1 MEKKCVVYLQNR
13 HLQYIF
19 NIVILCSLPGECQ
32 MTAKKSVNAPR
43 ELLYAVS
50 LGCPKNLVDTE
61 MLTGAFVNAGVSLTF
76 DPDCATVYLINTC
89 AFLASARKEAEE
101 AIAEGAFWK
110 ENNPDGKLVV
120 TGCLAAH
127 KELDSFKK
135 AFPQVDVWAAPNELE
150 KVISM
155 PCPGGVPLRLQLT
168 LPHVAYLRIADGCD
182 NRCAYCLIPFLRG
195 DKRSRTIASCIA
207 EARQLVDVG
216 VRELILIAQDTT
228 AFGENGETFAG
239 LLRALEEM
247 PGFFRYR
254 ILYTH
259 PAHYTDELIE
269 VLSKAKKFIPALD
282 IPLQHISDSM
292 LERMN
297 RHTDSQWIREL
308 VKKLRN
314 AIPGLALRTTFIT
327 GFPGETEEDFKE
339 LADFTAEARFERMG
353 VFAFSPE
360 PETPAAEMANQV
372 DAETADRRAREL
384 MRRQHLRTARANAK
398 LVGKTIEIMLDD
410 TEGEYAVG
418 RSDADAPDID
428 QTVYVAWKRKY
439 KAAPGDRVK
448 VKIIKTLSGGDL
460 EGELVR

>member
-1 MEKKCVVYLQNR
+1 
-13 HLQYIF
+13 
-19 NIVILCSLPGECQ
+19 
-32 MTAKKSVNAPR
+32 MTAKKSAGAPR
-43 ELLYAVS
+43 EMLYAVS

-89 AFLASARKEAEE
+89 AFLASARAEAEE
-101 AIAEGAFWK
+101 AIAEGAAWK
-110 ENNPDGKLVV
+110 QAHPQGRLAV

-127 KELDSFKK
+127 QELENFKK
-135 AFPQVDVWAAPNELE
+135 AYPEVDIWASPAELE
-150 KVISM
+150 KVIPL

-168 LPHVAYLRIADGCD
+168 LPHVAYLKIADGCD
-182 NRCAYCLIPFLRG
+182 NRCAYCLIPSLRG
-195 DKRSRTIASCIA
+195 DKKSRTIKSCIA

-228 AFGENGETFAG
+228 AFGDNGENFAG
-239 LLRALEEM
+239 LIRALEEM

-269 VLSKAKKFIPALD
+269 VLAGARKFIPVLD
-282 IPLQHISDSM
+282 IPLQHISDKM

-297 RHTDSQWIREL
+297 RHTDSQWIRSL
-308 VKKLRN
+308 VKKLRSS
-314 AIPGLALRTTFIT
+314 IPGIALRTTFIT
-327 GFPGETEEDFKE
+327 GFPGETEADFQE
-339 LADFTAEARFERMG
+339 LVEFTAETRFERMG

-360 PETPAAEMANQV
+360 PGTPAAEMDDQV
-372 DAETADRRAREL
+372 SAEIADRRAREL

-398 LVGKTIEIMLDD
+398 LAGKIIEVMLDD
-410 TEGEYAVG
+410 VDGEYAVG

-428 QTVYVAWKRKY
+428 QSVYVAWKKKY

-448 VKIIKTLSGGDL
+448 VKILRALPGGDL
-460 EGELVR
+460 EGELAR

>member
-1 MEKKCVVYLQNR
+1 
-13 HLQYIF
+13 
-19 NIVILCSLPGECQ
+19 
-32 MTAKKSVNAPR
+32 MTVQKSEGASR

-89 AFLASARKEAEE
+89 AFLASARAEAEE
-101 AIAEGAFWK
+101 AIAEGAAWK
-110 ENNPDGKLVV
+110 AEHPEGRLIV

-127 KELDSFKK
+127 QQLAEFKE
-135 AFPQVDVWAAPNELE
+135 AYPEVDMWAAPGELD
-150 KVISM
+150 KVIPL
-155 PCPGGVPLRLQLT
+155 PCPNGVPLRLQLT
-168 LPHVAYLRIADGCD
+168 LPHVAYLKIADGCD

-195 DKRSRTIASCIA
+195 DKKSRSIASCIA

-228 AFGENGETFAG
+228 AFGDNGETFAG

-259 PAHYTDELIE
+259 PAHYTDELID

-282 IPLQHISDSM
+282 IPLQHISDTM

-297 RHTDSQWIREL
+297 RHTDANWIRSL
-308 VKKLRN
+308 VKKLRA
-314 AIPGLALRTTFIT
+314 AIPGLTLRTTFIT
-327 GFPGETEEDFKE
+327 GFPGETEEDFRA
-339 LADFTAEARFERMG
+339 LVDFTAETRFERMG

-360 PETPAAEMANQV
+360 PGTPAAEMADQV
-372 DAETADRRAREL
+372 DPETADRRAREL
-384 MRRQHLRTARANAK
+384 MRRQHLRVARANAK
-398 LVGKTIEIMLDD
+398 LVGQTIEVMLDD
-410 TEGEYAVG
+410 TEGEYAVA
-418 RSDADAPDID
+418 RSDSDAPDID
-428 QTVYVAWKRKY
+428 QTVYIPWKKKF
-439 KAAPGDRVK
+439 KAAPGDRVR
-448 VKIIKTLSGGDL
+448 VKITAALQGGDL
-460 EGELVR
+460 EGELVK

>member
-1 MEKKCVVYLQNR
+1 
-13 HLQYIF
+13 
-19 NIVILCSLPGECQ
+19 
-32 MTAKKSVNAPR
+32 MTAKKSDGPSG

-61 MLTGAFVNAGVSLTF
+61 MLTGAFVNGGVSLTF

-89 AFLASARKEAEE
+89 AFLASARAEAEE
-101 AIAEGAFWK
+101 AIAEGAAWK
-110 ENNPDGKLVV
+110 AEHPEGKLIV

-127 KELDSFKK
+127 QQLAEFKE
-135 AFPQVDVWAAPNELE
+135 AYPEVDLWAAPNELD
-150 KVISM
+150 KVIPL
-155 PCPGGVPLRLQLT
+155 PCPNGVPLRLQLT
-168 LPHVAYLRIADGCD
+168 LPHVAYLKIADGCD
-182 NRCAYCLIPFLRG
+182 NRCAYCLIPHLRG
-195 DKRSRTIASCIA
+195 DKKSRSIASCIA

-297 RHTDSQWIREL
+297 RHTNSQWIRDL
-308 VKKLRN
+308 VKKLRA
-314 AIPGLALRTTFIT
+314 AIPGLTLRTTFIT
-327 GFPGETEEDFKE
+327 GFPGETEEDFRA
-339 LADFTAEARFERMG
+339 LVDFTAETRFERMG

-360 PETPAAEMANQV
+360 PGTPAAEMADQV
-372 DAETADRRAREL
+372 DPETADRRAKEL
-384 MRRQHLRTARANAK
+384 MRRQHLRIARANAK
-398 LVGKTIEIMLDD
+398 LVGKTIEVMLDD

-418 RSDADAPDID
+418 RSDGDAPDID
-428 QTVYVAWKRKY
+428 QNVYIPWKKKFR
-439 KAAPGDRVK
+439 AAPGDRVK
-448 VKIIKTLSGGDL
+448 VKITRPLQGGDL
-460 EGELVR
+460 EGELIK

>member
-1 MEKKCVVYLQNR
+1 
-13 HLQYIF
+13 
-19 NIVILCSLPGECQ
+19 
-32 MTAKKSVNAPR
+32 MTAKKTAGSPR

-89 AFLASARKEAEE
+89 AFLASARNEAVE
-101 AIAEGAFWK
+101 AITEGALWKK
-110 ENNPDGKLVV
+110 ENPAGKLVV

-127 KELDSFKK
+127 QELENFKK
-135 AFPQVDVWAAPNELE
+135 RFPEVDIWAAPNELD
-150 KVISM
+150 KVIPL

-168 LPHVAYLRIADGCD
+168 LPHVAYLKIADGCD
-182 NRCAYCLIPFLRG
+182 NRCAYCLIPSLRG
-195 DKRSRTIASCIA
+195 DKKSRSIASCIA

-282 IPLQHISDSM
+282 IPLQHISDAM
-292 LERMN
+292 LDRMN
-297 RHTDSQWIREL
+297 RHTDSRWIREL
-308 VKKLRN
+308 VKKLRS
-314 AIPGLALRTTFIT
+314 AIPGIALRTTFIT
-327 GFPGETEEDFKE
+327 GFPGETEEDFQA
-339 LADFTAEARFERMG
+339 LVDFTAESRFERMG

-360 PETPAAEMANQV
+360 PGTPAALMAHQV
-372 DAETADRRAREL
+372 DPETADRRAKEL

-398 LVGKTIEIMLDD
+398 LVGKVMEIMLDD
-410 TEGEYAVG
+410 VDGEYAVG

-428 QTVYVAWKRKY
+428 QNVYVAWKRKF
-439 KAAPGDRVK
+439 KASPGDRVK
-448 VKIIKTLSGGDL
+448 VKIVKALSGGDL
-460 EGELVR
+460 EGVLLH